1 MRILLTDVKS
11 ALGKQLQGL
20 SPDIQVLN
28 LGDSVWSEQQIEEQL
43 EQFKPEILIHNA
55 ELSDRLVIEN
65 DTEKAMRQNIGN
77 SLNVALVCQRHR
89 TRLVYVS
96 TDEVYKGE
104 RGNYSEMDEVLP
116 VDDFSWTK
124 LGGEAAVR
132 LVPNHLIIRTGV
144 AETDSGGG
152 FVDQWFS
159 HDAAAKIAP
168 MVLDA
173 AQSPLTGVLNIG
185 TERKTSAS
193 LLDTPAQMPGRLRL
207 RQDSYC
213 RVAPDSSVNLNKW
226 IEFKAEHPVAKSNT
240 ACRACESK
248 NLEIYLDLG
257 LMPLAN
263 NLAHSADAAREN
275 PRFPLQIALCQDCS
289 LSQLTVMV
297 DPEVLFGYYTYRS
310 SVNPGFVKH
319 CRDMATSVGEYAKI
333 HEDDVVVDIAGND
346 GTLLA
351 EFVDELKVRPVNI
364 EPAGNIAA
372 IANAR
377 GIDTINEFWSE
388 SVSQK
393 LKTKFGEAKLITAT
407 NVFGH
412 VDDISGFLKATKSAL
427 RSDGLLMLEFPYL
440 VDLIDKKEFDTIYFE
455 HLSYLPLKPIVVLA
469 KRLGME
475 VVHAEK
481 QNIHGGS
488 LRVFIA
494 PQGGSTVENSV
505 AKLLTKE
512 KEKGFENLETY
523 KKWAEG
529 VHLLVENLS
538 SNLRK
543 LKLNGAKIAA
553 FGASAKG
560 NTLMNTCR
568 FSTSTIDYIVDD
580 TPEKIGKYSPG
591 TGIPIINR
599 SALYKDRPDYLVV
612 LAWNFID
619 DVVASTKEYADQGGK
634 YIIPIPEFR
643 VL

>member
-1 MRILLTDVKS
+1 MRILLTDGNS
-11 ALGKQLQGL
+11 ALGKQLQRL
-20 SPDIQVLN
+20 LPDIQVLD
-28 LGDSVWSEQQIEEQL
+28 LVDSVWLEEQIEEQFM
-43 EQFKPEILIHNA
+43 QFKPDILIHNA
-55 ELSDRLVIEN
+55 ELSDRLAIEK
-65 DTEKAMRQNIGN
+65 DVEKAMRQNIGN
-77 SLNVALVCQRHR
+77 SLNVALVCQRNR

-96 TDEVYKGE
+96 TDEVYKGD

-132 LVPNHLIIRTGV
+132 LVQNHLIIRTGV
-144 AETDSGGG
+144 AETHSGAG

-159 HDAAAKIAP
+159 HDAASKIAP
-168 MVLDA
+168 MVLEA
-173 AQSPLTGVLNIG
+173 SQSPITGVLNIG
-185 TERKTSAS
+185 SERKTSAS
-193 LLDTPAQMPGRLRL
+193 LLDTSTQISGRLRR
-207 RQDSYC
+207 RQNSYR
-213 RVAPDSSVNLNKW
+213 RVPSDNSVNLNKW

-240 ACRACESK
+240 ACRACESRD
-248 NLEIYLDLG
+248 LEIYLDLG

-263 NLAHSADAAREN
+263 NLAHSTDAAHEN
-275 PRFPLQIALCQDCS
+275 PRFPLQIALCLDCS
-289 LSQLTVMV
+289 LSQLTVTV
-297 DPEVLFGYYTYRS
+297 DPEVLFGYYTYRT
-310 SVNPGFVKH
+310 SVNPGFVKD
-319 CRDMATSVGEYAKI
+319 CRDMATSVGKYAKI

-372 IANAR
+372 ISNAR
-377 GIDTINEFWSE
+377 SIETINEFWSE

-393 LKTKFGEAKLITAT
+393 LKKKFGGAKLITAT

-412 VDDISGFLKATKSAL
+412 VDDITSFLKATKSVL
-427 RSDGLLMLEFPYL
+427 QSDGLLMLEFPYL
-440 VDLIDKKEFDTIYFE
+440 VDLIEKKEFDTIYFE

-469 KRLGME
+469 KRLSMV

-481 QNIHGGS
+481 LNIHGGS

-494 PQGGSTVENSV
+494 PESGRTADKSV
-505 AKLLTKE
+505 IELLTKE
-512 KEKGFENLETY
+512 KEHGFDNLETY
-523 KKWAEG
+523 EKWAKS
-529 VHLLVENLS
+529 VHLLIDNLS

-543 LKLNGAKIAA
+543 LKLDGAKIAA

-591 TGIPIINR
+591 TGIPIVNR

-634 YIIPIPEFR
+634 YILPIPEFR